1 MSTLKKRKGLT
12 LSELA
17 IALSLTGFIA
27 LLAVGL
33 LNMSTK
39 ASVMSRQAN
48 EAITYEVGF
57 QEAID
62 EVAQTKSNIE
72 TIPQGLFTQS
82 HLKKDWN
89 YIGVM
94 NFSEFGTELT
104 DELLASVGVSGATP
118 IKESFD
124 NGLGTPIE
132 AGNVLVQIKYS
143 GETMPEKPVDGIVMQ
158 SVVDGVTQ
166 YFTAHIMGYD
176 YEDANGRRHLYT
188 LNYTVTGEVGSETL
202 TASFTEQLY
211 TQAKKKVNGVTI
223 PYWKEAKSSVIA
235 TSTVDTTNTL
245 QIKDTAGG
253 QGVAIAYQNEPV
265 IPTTEA
271 PTEPSTEA
279 TTEATTE
286 APTEPSTEAP
296 TEPSTEAAT
305 VAPTTQAPTTV
316 APKPTTTAAPT
327 TTVAE
332 TKYRTSYYDA
342 DFTVAILMDVSSFR
356 DDHSLTAYQA
366 RMSDLMTNKV
376 SRFVNMKNTVNDL
389 LTKLSKYKYGN
400 VILIPYSY
408 VGAADA
414 NFGSGARPSMLVY
427 NTAGDVTTAKSIVNG
442 LKLDGG
448 SNPGDALR
456 VLYDELNKIEQSGG
470 NVGELSII
478 MFAGR
483 EMGSWSTTSKTTS
496 DGLSTTAAGSQYYLA
511 DKTKAGY
518 NPWAD
523 TYPAYVRTNYF
534 YWENGY
540 YDAEWWHYSSA
551 TWVADGFSIG
561 RSSSY
566 SSVNEY
572 DPSNKLALSKEQY
585 TKERLVNPGDTM
597 VGQFRPAQQSLARNY
612 MTKQLSLIRRDY
624 TISKYTSGGTQK
636 ENIYLVALWAIEQ
649 KQAEKAAYQ
658 KAGFTIINSGND
670 LPTDKI
676 NSAFSNITSRID
688 AINSAINK

>member
-48 EAITYEVGF
+48 EAIAYEVGF
-57 QEAID
+57 TEAIK
-62 EVAQTKSNIE
+62 EIEQTKSNIE
-72 TIPQGLFTQS
+72 TIPKESFTQS
-82 HLKKDWN
+82 HLNKDWN

-94 NFSEFGTELT
+94 SFSEFGTELT

-124 NGLGTPIE
+124 DGKGNMIE

-143 GETMPEKPVDGIVMQ
+143 GETMPEKPADGIVMQ

-176 YEDANGRRHLYT
+176 YEDAYGERHLYS
-188 LNYTVTGEVGSETL
+188 LNYTVSGEVGSELL
-202 TASFTEQLY
+202 TASFTE
-211 TQAKKKVNGVTI
+211 TI
-223 PYWKEAKSSVIA
+223 YYQDQEKLGGRYVDVWCEMSTDTKAESSVTA
-235 TSTVDTTNTL
+235 NNTL
-245 QIKDTAGG
+245 HINDKAGG
-253 QGVAIAYQNEPV
+253 HGVAIAYQNEPV

-427 NTAGDVTTAKSIVNG
+427 NTAGDVTTAKSIVSG

-540 YDAEWWHYSSA
+540 YDAQWWHYSSA

-612 MTKQLSLIRRDY
+612 MIKQLSLIRRDY